1 MNKLISIK
9 KSNEQLTHTTKT
21 TFLSIDNHIKNF
33 NDCIKIHTPNKDGGN
48 LIHEGIVNKIEN
60 LIEKDSLIEQLLLH
74 LESEKQTELINKL
87 INKIK
92 EL

>member
-9 KSNEQLTHTTKT
+9 KSNEQITHTTRT
-21 TFLSIDNHIKNF
+21 TFLSIDNYVKSF
-33 NDCIKIHTPNKDGGN
+33 NDCIKIHTSNKGGGD

-60 LIEKDSLIEQLLLH
+60 LIKKDSLIEELLLH

-92 EL
+92 QL